1 VGEIWHVGGRDYDS
15 KKYAALLDILLTL
28 EFYKGEEGKMTTRRR
43 VIIKFM
49 QFEVL
54 GIEDVGRRGGGR
66 YVLNNS
72 SLHLENYL
80 YIYLFHLKRQL

>member
-1 VGEIWHVGGRDYDS
+1 M
-15 KKYAALLDILLTL
+15 LLDILLTL

-43 VIIKFM
+43 VITKFM

-54 GIEDVGRRGGGR
+54 GIEDIGRRGGGR

-72 SLHLENYL
+72 L
-80 YIYLFHLKRQL
+80 YT